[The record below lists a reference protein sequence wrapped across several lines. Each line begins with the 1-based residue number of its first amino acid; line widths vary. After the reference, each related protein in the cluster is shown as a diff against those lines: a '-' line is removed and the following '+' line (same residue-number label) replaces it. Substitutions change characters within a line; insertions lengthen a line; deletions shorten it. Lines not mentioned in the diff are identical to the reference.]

1 MPGERGHYKRAP
13 RGPPT
18 LWVVACGGLT
28 VSTPPTNTEGPSL
41 CHNLPLR
48 CPSISLTG
56 APGTRRQ
63 KWRSEVCVLRSQ
75 ECQGE
80 VGVLS
85 VHRGSPSQNRG
96 DLKRA

>member
-1 MPGERGHYKRAP
+1 MPGERGHYKKAP

-41 CHNLPLR
+41 CHNLLPS

-56 APGTRRQ
+56 APGTSRQ
-63 KWRSEVCVLRSQ
+63 RQMSEAR
-75 ECQGE
+75 
-80 VGVLS
+80 
-85 VHRGSPSQNRG
+85 VHRAES
-96 DLKRA
+96 

>member
-1 MPGERGHYKRAP
+1 MPGERGHYKKAP

-41 CHNLPLR
+41 CHNLLPS

-56 APGTRRQ
+56 APGTSRGRQ
-63 KWRSEVCVLRSQ
+63 MSEARVHRSES
-75 ECQGE
+75 
-80 VGVLS
+80 
-85 VHRGSPSQNRG
+85 
-96 DLKRA
+96 